1 MDIYEKSLELHKK
14 MRGKLSIISKMGIK
28 TREDLSLLYTPGV
41 AEASRR
47 ICANELLADELT
59 LRSNLVAVISDGS
72 AVLGLGNIGPK
83 GAMPVM
89 EGKAVLFKEFGG
101 VDAMPLCIDTQN
113 VDEIVRFT
121 KLVSPT
127 FGGINF
133 EDISAPRCF
142 EIEEKLRGNI
152 DIPIFHDDQHGT
164 SIVVGAGLMN
174 ALKVVG
180 KSIKEVRIVINGVG
194 SAGYSI
200 ARFLLN
206 YGAKNLLLCDIGGVL
221 NPDNPETMLHR
232 YHRQLAEKTN
242 RDKFTGRLND
252 ALKGADV
259 FIGVSSGNI
268 LTEKDIQN
276 MNKDAIV
283 FAMANPTPEIHPNLA
298 KKGGAKV
305 VATGRSDFPNQVNN
319 VLAFPGVF
327 RGALDVSATE
337 INEHMKISASKSLA
351 DYIVE
356 PKADYIIPDAL
367 DKKAVV
373 EVALATGLSA
383 IDSGVA
389 VKPLEET
396 MLRDKIEKIILG
408 NV

>member
-1 MDIYEKSLELHKK
+1 MGIYEESLELHKK
-14 MRGKLSIISKMGIK
+14 LRGKLSINSKMAIK
-28 TREDLSLLYTPGV
+28 TREELSLLYTPGV
-41 AEASRR
+41 AEASRK
-47 ICANELLADELT
+47 ISSNERLADELT

-113 VDEIVRFT
+113 VDEIVHFT
-121 KLVSPT
+121 KMVSPT

-142 EIEEKLRGNI
+142 EIEEKLSGNI

-164 SIVVGAGLMN
+164 AIVVGAGLMN

-180 KSIKEVRIVINGVG
+180 KSIDGVRVVINGIG

-206 YGAKNLLLCDIGGVL
+206 YGVKDLILCDVGGIL
-221 NPDNPETMLHR
+221 NLDNPKTLLHK

-242 RDKFTGRLND
+242 RGKLNGRLSD

-259 FIGVSSGNI
+259 FIGVSAGNI
-268 LTEKDIQN
+268 LTEEDIRN
-276 MNKDAIV
+276 MNKDAII
-283 FAMANPTPEIHPNLA
+283 FAMANPTPEIHPELA
-298 KKGGAKV
+298 KKGGAKI

-319 VLAFPGVF
+319 VLAFPGIF
-327 RGALDVSATE
+327 RGALDVLATE
-337 INEHMKISASKSLA
+337 INEQMKISASKSLA
-351 DYIVE
+351 DYIIE
-356 PKADYIIPDAL
+356 PKVDYIIPDAL

-373 EVALATGLSA
+373 EVARATGLSA
-383 IDSGVA
+383 IETGVA
-389 VKPLEET
+389 RKPLNET
-396 MLRDKIEKIILG
+396 MLRNKIEDIILG
-408 NV
+408 ND